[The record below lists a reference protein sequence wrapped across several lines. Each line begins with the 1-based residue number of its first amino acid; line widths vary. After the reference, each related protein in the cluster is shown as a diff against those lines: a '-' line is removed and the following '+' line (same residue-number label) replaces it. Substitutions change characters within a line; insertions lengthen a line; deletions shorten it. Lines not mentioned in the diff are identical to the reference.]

1 MNPSVLP
8 ASCRQ
13 KKLGSADETSAA
25 RCSRVRLAFPRFKA
39 RLRVQFWRLRLSM
52 NPKIERLNSC
62 ASSLWWGEATDEPAR
77 EDARPTNGSN
87 ARPMLEVEA
96 SD

>member
-1 MNPSVLP
+1 MLEAEALHEPEDRAP
-8 ASCRQ
+8 Q
-13 KKLGSADETSAA
+13 F
-25 RCSRVRLAFPRFKA
+25 VRFLF
-39 RLRVQFWRLRLSM
+39 VV
-52 NPKIERLNSC
+52 
-62 ASSLWWGEATDEPAR
+62 GEATDEPAR